1 MFKKNWLSFVQKCF
15 TKVKGQNLR
24 ENKWSETK
32 AIVNDTEK
40 NSSRR
45 EIKTLTNEIKY
56 K

>member
-40 NSSRR
+40 KFLKKRN
-45 EIKTLTNEIKY
+45 KDTNKWNKI
-56 K
+56 